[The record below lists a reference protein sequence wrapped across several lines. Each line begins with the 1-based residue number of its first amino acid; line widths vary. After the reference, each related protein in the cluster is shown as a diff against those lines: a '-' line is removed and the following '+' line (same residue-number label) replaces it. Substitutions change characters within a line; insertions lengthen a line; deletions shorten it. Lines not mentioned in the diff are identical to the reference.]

1 MGKLELLYV
10 WRLDYK
16 LHELRGGAVTVYPGG
31 SAYLI
36 AGEISG
42 NHNIGYGQGY
52 GGGVYVH
59 TGTAEIGSG
68 MKICNNTAD
77 DGGDDIFSD
86 HGTITVEQSGLRHD
100 AELHRKGHHRLV

>member
-1 MGKLELLYV
+1 M
-10 WRLDYK
+10 
-16 LHELRGGAVTVYPGG
+16 VYPGG

-68 MKICNNTAD
+68 MKI
-77 DGGDDIFSD
+77 
-86 HGTITVEQSGLRHD
+86 
-100 AELHRKGHHRLV
+100 